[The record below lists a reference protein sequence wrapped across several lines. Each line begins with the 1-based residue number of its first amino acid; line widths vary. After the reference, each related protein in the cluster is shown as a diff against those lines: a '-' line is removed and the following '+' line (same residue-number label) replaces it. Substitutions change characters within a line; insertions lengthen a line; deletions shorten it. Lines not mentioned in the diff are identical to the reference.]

1 MKNAGKIVA
10 KNAEN
15 AKGVVGA
22 KNAVLVNANK
32 SFTVNFIK
40 QNSAI
45 LLVSAG
51 SLEAE

>member
-1 MKNAGKIVA
+1 MEKIVA
-10 KNAEN
+10 KDAKN
-15 AKGVVGA
+15 AKDVANA
-22 KNAVLVNANK
+22 KNAVPVNANK